1 MLLNR
6 YLKSIKGGKCM
17 FRLQKEERNKY
28 SMIFNIMVGVLGF
41 LAIVAG
47 VFAWKL
53 ENGSFGEK
61 EDTDGTL
68 ENVTNQGKDEE
79 N

>member
-1 MLLNR
+1 
-6 YLKSIKGGKCM
+6 M

-28 SMIFNIMVGVLGF
+28 IMIFNIMVGVLGF

-53 ENGSFGEK
+53 ENGSFGE
-61 EDTDGTL
+61 EDEIEG
-68 ENVTNQGKDEE
+68 NVEVITEHRKDEE
-79 N
+79 K